1 MRLAEIHTSEL
12 TASCL
17 RKVQHR
23 LNGEVEGAATTAL
36 YRGLVA
42 GRACELMH
50 QMGFDQDP
58 SSITVAAA
66 ADTQKQL
73 ADENRMLSEA
83 VENNRQDILAEV
95 TDVLH
100 LYRDRFGPAFE
111 RCTLIGTEVPARWSL
126 SENGVLLNDQYEFA
140 SHLDLVVRDTH
151 NSFGYGKGRII
162 VFDWKWRADQPS
174 HQYLARNMQ
183 FALYYMMVKYGSLK
197 CGPEGFEWVDFG
209 EPPVLVWFH
218 LSSLKPYTR
227 RTTAYNDQ
235 GEEQEFVKGD
245 WRPTRSI
252 LYRVEYDPEQEPNII
267 SELQMRGK
275 MIENDI
281 FPLNPDPVS
290 CRICDAEAFCTRFD
304 TAHLGDS
311 NQ

>member
-1 MRLAEIHTSEL
+1 MRLDEIHSSEL
-12 TASCL
+12 TADCL

-23 LNGEVEGAATTAL
+23 LKGEVEGKATTAL

-42 GRACELMH
+42 GRACELLH
-50 QMGFDQDP
+50 EMGFDQDP

-73 ADENRMLSEA
+73 AEENRMLSEA
-83 VENNRQDILAEV
+83 VEENRQDILAEV
-95 TDVLH
+95 TNVVH
-100 LYRDRFGPAFE
+100 LYRDRFGQAFE
-111 RCTLIGTEVPARWSL
+111 RCTLIGTEVPARYTL
-126 SENGVLLNDQYEFA
+126 SEDGLLLHPQAEFA
-140 SHLDLVVRDTH
+140 SHLDLVVRD
-151 NSFGYGKGRII
+151 NENVFGYGKDRII
-162 VFDWKWRADQPS
+162 VFDWKWRQDQPS

-183 FALYYMMVKYGSLK
+183 FALYYMMVKHGRLK
-197 CGPEGFEWVDFG
+197 CGPDGFEWVDFG

-218 LSSLKPYTR
+218 LPSLKPYSR
-227 RTTAYNDQ
+227 RVTAFNDQ

-245 WRPTRSI
+245 LRPTRSV
-252 LYRVEYDPEQEPNII
+252 LYRVNYDENQEQAIND
-267 SELQMRGK
+267 ELLLRSK
-275 MIENDI
+275 MIENDV

-290 CRICDAEAFCTRFD
+290 CRICEAEAFCTRFD

>member
-1 MRLAEIHTSEL
+1 MRLAEIHSSEL
-12 TASCL
+12 TSNCL

-23 LNGEVEGAATTAL
+23 LRGEIEPVATTAL

-42 GRACELMH
+42 GRGCELLH

-66 ADTQKQL
+66 ADIQKQL
-73 ADENRMLSEA
+73 AEENRMLSEA
-83 VENNRQDILAEV
+83 VENNRQDVLAEV
-95 TDVLH
+95 TGVLH

-111 RCTLIGTEVPARWSL
+111 RCTLIGTEVPARWSCG
-126 SENGVLLNDQYEFA
+126 EMEFA
-140 SHLDLVVRDTH
+140 SHLDLVVRDTQ
-151 NSFGYGKGRII
+151 NSFGYGKGRLI
-162 VFDWKWRADQPS
+162 VFDWKWRQDQPS
-174 HQYLARNMQ
+174 HHYLARNMQ
-183 FALYYMMVKYGSLK
+183 FALYYMMTKHGKLR

-218 LSSLKPYTR
+218 LPSLKPYSR
-227 RTTAYNDQ
+227 RVTAFNDQ

-245 WRPTRSI
+245 LRPTRTI
-252 LYRVEYDPEQEPNII
+252 LYRVEYDTEQEPNIVT
-267 SELQMRGK
+267 ELQMRGK
-275 MIENDI
+275 MIENDV

-290 CRICDAEAFCTRFD
+290 CRICEAEAFCDRFD

>member
-1 MRLAEIHTSEL
+1 M
-12 TASCL
+12 
-17 RKVQHR
+17 
-23 LNGEVEGAATTAL
+23 
-36 YRGLVA
+36 
-42 GRACELMH
+42 
-50 QMGFDQDP
+50 
-58 SSITVAAA
+58 
-66 ADTQKQL
+66 
-73 ADENRMLSEA
+73 
-83 VENNRQDILAEV
+83 
-95 TDVLH
+95 
-100 LYRDRFGPAFE
+100 
-111 RCTLIGTEVPARWSL
+111 
-126 SENGVLLNDQYEFA
+126 
-140 SHLDLVVRDTH
+140 RDTH

-162 VFDWKWRADQPS
+162 VFDWKWRAEQPS

-183 FALYYMMVKYGSLK
+183 FALYYMMVKYGNLK

-218 LSSLKPYTR
+218 LSSLKPYSR
-227 RTTAYNDQ
+227 RTTAFNDQ

-304 TAHLGDS
+304 TAQLGDS

>member
-12 TASCL
+12 TADCL

-23 LNGEVEGAATTAL
+23 LKGEVEGSATTAL

-111 RCTLIGTEVPARWSL
+111 RCTLIGTEVPARYSCGKL
-126 SENGVLLNDQYEFA
+126 EFA
-140 SHLDLVVRDTH
+140 SHLDLVVRDTQ

-183 FALYYMMVKYGSLK
+183 FALYYMMVKHGRLK
-197 CGPEGFEWVDFG
+197 CGPEGFEWIGFG

-218 LSSLKPYTR
+218 LSSLKPYSR
-227 RTTAYNDQ
+227 RTTAFNDQ

-267 SELQMRGK
+267 SELRMRGK

>member
-1 MRLAEIHTSEL
+1 MRLAEIHSSEL
-12 TASCL
+12 TADCL

-23 LNGEVEGAATTAL
+23 LRGEVAGEATTAL

-50 QMGFDQDP
+50 QFAFERDP
-58 SSITVAAA
+58 AEIVVIAA

-73 ADENRMLSEA
+73 AEESRMLTDA
-83 VENNRQDILAEV
+83 VESNRQDILAEV
-95 TDVLH
+95 TQIAH
-100 LYRDRFGPAFE
+100 LYTERFGSAFG
-111 RCTLIGTEVPARWSL
+111 RCTLIGTEVPARY
-126 SENGVLLNDQYEFA
+126 NVGGVDFA
-140 SHLDLVVRDTH
+140 SHLDLVVRD
-151 NSFGYGKGRII
+151 NENVFGYGKDRII
-162 VFDWKWRADQPS
+162 VFDWKFRQEQPS

-183 FALYYMMVKYGSLK
+183 FALYYMMVKHGSLR

-209 EPPVLVWFH
+209 EPATLVWLH
-218 LSSLKPYTR
+218 LPSLKPYSR
-227 RTTAYNDQ
+227 RTLAFNDQ

-245 WRPTRSI
+245 LRPRRSI
-252 LYRVEYDPEQEPNII
+252 LHRVEYDPNQEQRIVD
-267 SELQMRGK
+267 ELLSRAN
-275 MIENDI
+275 MIENDV

-290 CRICDAEAFCTRFD
+290 CRICEAEAFCTRFD